1 VPSNNSIPRLSFTK
15 WQQDISSSA
24 KESTTNLI
32 EAQVHHF
39 YRVIDNAQVYQGTD
53 SGATKRTKD
62 SKIVQVH
69 MT

>member
-1 VPSNNSIPRLSFTK
+1 MKARTAVTR
-15 WQQDISSSA
+15 WQQDINSSA
-24 KESTTNLI
+24 KESTTLI

-53 SGATKRTKD
+53 NGATKRTKD
-62 SKIVQVH
+62 SKVVQVH